1 MFIDS
6 IAELQNLIE
15 LQGEIDESAI
25 KVKDVNIPRLI
36 IDRIGRQ
43 KISMTTED
51 LNSNISLT

>member
-15 LQGEIDESAI
+15 LQGEIDEFAI